1 MSRFTKIGA
10 NGEQLAADAEG
21 CVAALDTKQGLM
33 FTTIESEEMTH
44 AQAVEY
50 VAGLEVAGFKD
61 WRLPT
66 VEELFLLADR
76 SRVKSPAIDTDIFPD
91 CKSDWY
97 WTGTLYAPS
106 PGDYAWDVGF
116 GNGSAGWVSQD
127 GGGFVRA
134 CRAGQ

>member
-33 FTTIESEEMTH
+33 FTTIKSEEMTH
-44 AQAVEY
+44 AQAIKY

-97 WTGTLYAPS
+97 WTGTLYASS
-106 PGDYAWDVGF
+106 PGVYAWCVSFDG
-116 GNGSAGWVSQD
+116 GGAGWGYQGFS
-127 GGGFVRA
+127 GFVRA